1 MTYNYNKLWKML
13 IDKGMTKTEL
23 RMHAGISTNILAKMG
38 KNESVSLESLA
49 KICVALKC
57 TLDEVVEIV
66 PEEVTLPAIKS
77 SGKEVHSEQQAHGD
91 YEQLELPLSIDTEKH
106 IRPKV
111 ISLFSG
117 AGGLDIGFEQAGFSI
132 AVAVEMDPA
141 CCDTLRCNRPNLPII
156 NGNINDITG
165 NEILAKAGL
174 RLLEAALVIGG
185 PPCQSFSLAGLR
197 KGLEDDRGKLL
208 FEYVRIVR
216 ETLPIGFVLENVK
229 GLTNWDS
236 GRALKL
242 LIEELSKPIEYEGKT
257 YVYTITP
264 PKVLNAVDY
273 GVPQYRERLILVGNR
288 NGLTFE
294 YPKPSEEKNRKTV
307 WAAIGDLPEP
317 EQPSDTALRV
327 AETIKGRREKYGF

>member
-23 RMHAGISTNILAKMG
+23 RVQAGISTNILAKMG

-49 KICVALKC
+49 KICVALHC

-66 PEEVTLPAIKS
+66 PEETSLLPNKLS
-77 SGKEVHSEQQAHGD
+77 DETKQGSQSTQSDFEQM
-91 YEQLELPLSIDTEKH
+91 ELPIFINNKEYNK
-106 IRPKV
+106 PKV

-117 AGGLDIGFEQAGFSI
+117 AGGLDIGFENAGFSI
-132 AVAVEMDPA
+132 AVAVEIDPA
-141 CCDTLRCNRPNLPII
+141 CCDTLRSNRPNLPII
-156 NGNINDITG
+156 NGNISNITG
-165 NEILAKAGL
+165 AEILSKAGL
-174 RLLEAALVIGG
+174 KPLEAALVIGG

-216 ETLPIGFVLENVK
+216 ETLPMGFVLENVK
-229 GLTNWDS
+229 GLTSWDS

-242 LIEELSKPIEYEGKT
+242 LIEELSKPIEFLGKT

-288 NGLTFE
+288 NGLTLE
-294 YPKPSEEKNRKTV
+294 YPKPCDEKDRKTV
-307 WAAIGDLPEP
+307 WDAIGALPKP

-327 AETIKGRREKYGF
+327 AETIKGRREKFGF